1 MIFNVS
7 TIPVNPD
14 TSCENLT
21 LRSHPKYFLRR
32 HGWIHREY
40 IYEYILHIYIYT
52 YAYNYLYSI
61 LVFIYMSEV
70 FILNSAMTLNPD
82 AMRVQRFSVVKSLR
96 FRGRMIGARLCIKK
110 HGWSAKDGGVGDDRA
125 MFIWELPP
133 ENMAVS
139 MGVFTLWL
147 CQNSYWKLPFILY
160 IVDLP
165 IKNGD
170 FQ

>member
-40 IYEYILHIYIYT
+40 IYIYMNTYYIYIYT

-133 ENMAVS
+133 ENMAVY

-147 CQNSYWKLPFILY
+147 CQNSY
-160 IVDLP
+160 
-165 IKNGD
+165 
-170 FQ
+170 

>member
-1 MIFNVS
+1 
-7 TIPVNPD
+7 
-14 TSCENLT
+14 
-21 LRSHPKYFLRR
+21 
-32 HGWIHREY
+32 
-40 IYEYILHIYIYT
+40 
-52 YAYNYLYSI
+52 
-61 LVFIYMSEV
+61 MSEV

-147 CQNSYWKLPFILY
+147 YQNSY
-160 IVDLP
+160 
-165 IKNGD
+165 
-170 FQ
+170 